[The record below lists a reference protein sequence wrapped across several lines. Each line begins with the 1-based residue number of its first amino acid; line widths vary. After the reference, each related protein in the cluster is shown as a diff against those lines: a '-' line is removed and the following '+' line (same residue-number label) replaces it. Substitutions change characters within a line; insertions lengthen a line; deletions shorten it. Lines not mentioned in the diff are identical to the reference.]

1 MIVSEITK
9 RAYKKTTGGQS
20 LKFRCTH
27 GPRKGQVRASP
38 AACNA
43 PININKSAS
52 FKKTRTAKSGMMA
65 RKSIITKRISPQSKR
80 VAGMNKPRHRTR
92 GGKI

>member
-1 MIVSEITK
+1 MIVSEVTK
-9 RAYKKTTGGQS
+9 RAYKRTSGGQS
-20 LKFRCTH
+20 LKFRCTS

-43 PININKSAS
+43 PINLSKSTS

-65 RKSIITKRISPQSKR
+65 RKAVITKSQNTASKR
-80 VAGMNKPRHRTR
+80 VSSMNKPRAR
-92 GGKI
+92 GRKKV

>member
-1 MIVSEITK
+1 MIVAEVTK
-9 RAYKKTTGGQS
+9 RAYKRTSGGQS

-43 PININKSAS
+43 PISISKSAS

-65 RKSIITKRISPQSKR
+65 RKSGITKRINPVSKR
-80 VAGMNKPRHRTR
+80 VSSMNKPRAR
-92 GGKI
+92 GRKKV

>member
-1 MIVSEITK
+1 MIVSEVTK
-9 RAYKKTTGGQS
+9 RAYKRTSAGQS

-43 PININKSAS
+43 PINISKSAS

-65 RKSIITKRISPQSKR
+65 RKSGITKRINPVSKR
-80 VAGMNKPRHRTR
+80 VSSMNKPRAR
-92 GGKI
+92 GRKKV